1 MILKFKHILLFFLF
15 YELSFSQEKKI
26 LLLDS
31 DNNNPIPFSSIKFVG
46 LNHGTYTNENWK
58 TIKTF
63 NGKEEYA
70 FNFYLITD

>member
-31 DNNNPIPFSSIKFVG
+31 DNNNPIPFASIKFVG

-70 FNFYLITD
+70 FNFYLTTD